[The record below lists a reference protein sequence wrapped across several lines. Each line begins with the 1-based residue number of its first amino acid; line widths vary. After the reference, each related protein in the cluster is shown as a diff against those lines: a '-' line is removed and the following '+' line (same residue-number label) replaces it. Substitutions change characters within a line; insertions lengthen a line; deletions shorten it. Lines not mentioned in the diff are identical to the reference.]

1 MCFFVQSPLLCSAA
15 SLSKQKE
22 KKDNLHIKVCHQRKL
37 VMLDRQLSLYF
48 FFMYRFI
55 KIEFELLRVGRFE
68 IFCTFWPILYLI
80 FMLCLFQKALYA
92 EFVTFIWESDYSH
105 EWGAISFISCRFKL
119 ESGRTLLYPLLQKM
133 SLRTAVASTLADFF
147 AGLSSWQVWAAQL

>member
-1 MCFFVQSPLLCSAA
+1 MLFCPVTAA
-15 SLSKQKE
+15 VLGSKPQQAKR

-48 FFMYRFI
+48 FLYRFI

-68 IFCTFWPILYLI
+68 TFCTFVTYTI
-80 FMLCLFQKALYA
+80 FNIYALPLSDSSLRG
-92 EFVTFIWESDYSH
+92 ICHLWESEYCH
-105 EWGAISFISCRFKL
+105 EWWAISFISCRFKL